1 MQDLRECTFSYEPQ
15 LPQHRLE
22 LGEVVKKKTV
32 EIEIFI
38 LFFGQVEE
46 SHGQSGPDATDF
58 AFEEITISC
67 MSVLVLYQCKQNE
80 GRI

>member
-38 LFFGQVEE
+38 LFFG
-46 SHGQSGPDATDF
+46 
-58 AFEEITISC
+58 
-67 MSVLVLYQCKQNE
+67 
-80 GRI
+80 